1 VGVTGTILGV
11 VTEVALLI
19 AVEADTGGEF
29 MEAED
34 MASLGMLKAGML
46 EAGMFEAGMLE
57 AGMLELGMSELGMS
71 ELGMLELGMFEP
83 GAEAEVI
90 MLAELVTDEPMEA
103 DIMLV

>member
-1 VGVTGTILGV
+1 VTGTILGV

-34 MASLGMLKAGML
+34 MAPL
-46 EAGMFEAGMLE
+46 GMLE
-57 AGMLELGMSELGMS
+57 AGMLET
-71 ELGMLELGMFEP
+71 GMLELGMFEP

-90 MLAELVTDEPMEA
+90 MLAGLVTDEPKEA

>member
-57 AGMLELGMSELGMS
+57 AGMLELGMSELGM
-71 ELGMLELGMFEP
+71 LELGMFEP

>member
-1 VGVTGTILGV
+1 VTGTILGV

-19 AVEADTGGEF
+19 AVEADPAGEF
-29 MEAED
+29 IEAED
-34 MASLGMLKAGML
+34 MAPL
-46 EAGMFEAGMLE
+46 GMLE
-57 AGMLELGMSELGMS
+57 AGMLEAGIL